1 MLQAHSKLGPAKALA
16 LSVCLESLATVSI
29 DVMGAG
35 IVKFF
40 QSKKKYFSISSQK
53 IAPSLESESEILNPN
68 QLQCCTEGNHMI

>member
-1 MLQAHSKLGPAKALA
+1 MQIYLVLIMLQAHSKLGPAKALA

-40 QSKKKYFSISSQK
+40 QTNLEDTLGSITGTGCAEQGQG
-53 IAPSLESESEILNPN
+53 P
-68 QLQCCTEGNHMI
+68 